1 MILLALSLLVT
12 VQTRALPQPTSDVAV
27 AVVAPATAPQGV
39 LEPPIVPPIT
49 AVGASASPP
58 EPPDPS
64 VYPETTRMTRIARRM
79 LATIALGSSV
89 ALLVHACPS

>member
-27 AVVAPATAPQGV
+27 VAPATAPQGV
-39 LEPPIVPPIT
+39 LEPPIVPPRT

>member
-12 VQTRALPQPTSDVAV
+12 VQTRALPQPTCDVT
-27 AVVAPATAPQGV
+27 VVAPATAPQGV
-39 LEPPIVPPIT
+39 LEPPIVPPRT

-58 EPPDPS
+58 EPPDRS

-79 LATIALGSSV
+79 LATIAVGSSV
-89 ALLVHACPS
+89 AVLVHACTS

>member
-12 VQTRALPQPTSDVAV
+12 VQTRALLQPTSDVAV

-39 LEPPIVPPIT
+39 LEPPIVPPRT

-79 LATIALGSSV
+79 LATIAVGSSV
-89 ALLVHACPS
+89 ALLVHACTS

>member
-12 VQTRALPQPTSDVAV
+12 VQTRALPQPAPDVT
-27 AVVAPATAPQGV
+27 VVAPATAPQGV
-39 LEPPIVPPIT
+39 LEPPIVPPRT

-79 LATIALGSSV
+79 LATIAVGGGV
-89 ALLVHACPS
+89 ALLVHTCAG

>member
-12 VQTRALPQPTSDVAV
+12 VQTRALPLPSSAV
-27 AVVAPATAPQGV
+27 TVVAPATAPQGV
-39 LEPPIVPPIT
+39 LEPPIVPPRT

-79 LATIALGSSV
+79 LATIVVGGGV
-89 ALLVHACPS
+89 ALLVHTCAG

>member
-12 VQTRALPQPTSDVAV
+12 VQTRALPQPTSDVT
-27 AVVAPATAPQGV
+27 VVAPATAPQGV
-39 LEPPIVPPIT
+39 LEPPIVPPRT

-64 VYPETTRMTRIARRM
+64 VYPETTRVTRIARRM
-79 LATIALGSSV
+79 LATIAVGGGV
-89 ALLVHACPS
+89 ALLVHTCAG

>member
-39 LEPPIVPPIT
+39 LEPPIVPPHT
-49 AVGASASPP
+49 AVGACASPP

-79 LATIALGSSV
+79 LATIAVGGGV
-89 ALLVHACPS
+89 ALLVHTCAG